1 MSTILRRIDCL
12 NYKKIKTAEAPS
24 AIGPYSQGVVIG
36 DLLFSSGQIAINPKN
51 NEMIKGGIKAQ
62 TRRAIQNLKAVI
74 SSAGG
79 KIENTIKTTVY
90 LKKMEDFQ
98 SMNEVYAKFFKNKP
112 ARSTVEVKRLPKN
125 ALIEIESIVYLNHGD
140 RKN

>member
-12 NYKKIKTAEAPS
+12 NYKKIKTAKAPS

-51 NEMIKGGIKAQ
+51 NEMINGGIKAQ
-62 TRRAIQNLKAVI
+62 TRRVIQNLKAVI
-74 SSAGG
+74 LSAGG

-90 LKKMEDFQ
+90 LKKMDDFQ
-98 SMNEVYAKFFKNKP
+98 EMNEVYAKFFKNKP
-112 ARSTVEVKRLPKN
+112 ARSTVEVAKLPKN
-125 ALIEIESIVYLNHGD
+125 ALIEIEAIVFLNHGN